1 VKLAGLACRPCRVK
15 LAGIAA
21 ALVLGLA
28 GCSGDGADRTVNVE
42 AFDHGYRGMEGFT
55 ARVGEKVRFSMRNS
69 GPDLHEL
76 VVTGPD
82 RRIVGLVAPTGV
94 GRSRH
99 DTVEFKL
106 PGTYTF
112 ACFVGDHLLQGMK
125 GSFQVS

>member
-1 VKLAGLACRPCRVK
+1 MKIARLTAAVLLALS
-15 LAGIAA
+15 
-21 ALVLGLA
+21 
-28 GCSGDGADRTVNVE
+28 GCSGDGADRTARVE

-55 ARVGEKVRFSMRNS
+55 ARVGEKVRFEMRNA

-94 GRSRH
+94 GRSRS
-99 DTVEFKL
+99 DTAEFKV

-125 GSFQVS
+125 GSFEVR

>member
-1 VKLAGLACRPCRVK
+1 MTPGGLA
-15 LAGIAA
+15 AA
-21 ALVLGLA
+21 AAAVVLALT

-42 AFDHGYRGMEGFT
+42 AFDYGYRGMEGFT
-55 ARVGEKVRFSMRNS
+55 ARVGETVRFRMRNA
-69 GPDLHEL
+69 GPDLHEF

-94 GRSRH
+94 GRSRQ
-99 DTVEFKL
+99 DTAEFKV

-125 GSFQVS
+125 GSFEVR